1 VPGQRLEL
9 IWGLAFSCGAASQL
23 LARLSGLPAVVFSAI
38 ILSTGPTVISP
49 LVRQMQLE
57 ALRSQLLEAEGL
69 ILEPLAAVASLFALR
84 LDRSNR
90 VDFFG
95 DTGGDGLPLAVQ
107 PTLPECDQTIPVK
120 FQTAN

>member
-1 VPGQRLEL
+1 VTGQRLEL

-38 ILSTGPTVISP
+38 ILSTGPTVIPP
-49 LVRQMQLE
+49 LVRQMRLE
-57 ALRSQLLEAEGL
+57 PLRSQLLEAEGL

-90 VDFFG
+90 VDFFP
-95 DTGGDGLPLAVQ
+95 DTGRVGCPWLRSQLSLNAIKQ
-107 PTLPECDQTIPVK
+107 SQ
-120 FQTAN
+120 

>member
-1 VPGQRLEL
+1 VPGHRLEM

-38 ILSTGPTVISP
+38 IP
-49 LVRQMQLE
+49 LHRPHRDPSSG
-57 ALRSQLLEAEGL
+57 AANAARTAPRRSQLLEAEGL

-90 VDFFG
+90 VDFFP
-95 DTGGDGLPLAVQ
+95 DTGRVGCPWLRSQLSLNAIKQ
-107 PTLPECDQTIPVK
+107 SQ
-120 FQTAN
+120 

>member
-1 VPGQRLEL
+1 MWR
-9 IWGLAFSCGAASQL
+9 
-23 LARLSGLPAVVFSAI
+23 RLPAVGAAQRLAGGGVQRHRPLHRPHRD
-38 ILSTGPTVISP
+38 LSSGAANAARTAP
-49 LVRQMQLE
+49 R
-57 ALRSQLLEAEGL
+57 RSQLLEAEGL